1 MKKKKIWIPIVV
13 IVALLAVGG
22 VFAVKTLH
30 KVKQDMQEAMNEL
43 AGGNGELFTAEKQ
56 DVEQTI
62 TTSGNIMGLESD
74 AYVSPVTAKVKEV
87 PVESGQT
94 VKKGDILLTY
104 DESELGDNLE
114 RVEIQAETERAA
126 GNQSYEAVNEA
137 AGKVSAAKKKSE
149 TLKEEIKKLKKEVS
163 SLQEEAEEYQEQLE
177 AATAKQ
183 AQVQIPGVTPQ
194 SSEEGA
200 SQEAGGT
207 ETEDGE
213 EEDGEEDLDE
223 IRKAYKKVSNK
234 LNEKSA
240 KLAEKQSSLA
250 EQQAIISANQDVKV
264 SASAQ
269 AQINASNRL
278 SQMNVQSAQD
288 SLAAAKAGLV
298 AEHDGIVDTVNIMKG
313 TYANETMTVMTVI
326 RSDRL
331 GVEFA
336 ISKDD
341 LGSIA
346 VGQKAKVDVSGS
358 MYEGTVEFIS
368 RIASSDSPYTAATGS
383 SAGGT
388 IKGRILIDNPDDK
401 LFVGVSAKV
410 YIEVGKAKQAIVVPF
425 QSVNTD
431 IDGDF
436 VLIVN
441 DENLIE
447 RRDVK
452 VGLFSDEYC
461 QILEGVSEGDK
472 VIKSVTVDMK
482 PGDTYTPAAQ
492 PGGFPMG
499 AAAAQ

>member
-1 MKKKKIWIPIVV
+1 MKKKKIWIPIVI
-13 IVALLAVGG
+13 IVALLVVGG
-22 VFAVKTLH
+22 IFAVKTVQ
-30 KVKQDMQEAMNEL
+30 KVSQGMKDAMQAM
-43 AGGNGELFTAEKQ
+43 AGNDTALFTVEKQ
-56 DVEQTI
+56 EVEQTI
-62 TTSGNIMGLESD
+62 TTSGNVMGLESD
-74 AYVSPVTAKVKEV
+74 AYVSPVTAKVKDV
-87 PVESGQT
+87 PVEEGQT

-126 GNQSYEAVNEA
+126 GNQSYEAAGEA
-137 AGKVSAAKKKSE
+137 AGKVSAAKKKVK
-149 TLKEEIKKLKKEVS
+149 TLEDDIKKLKKEVA
-163 SLQEEAEEYQEQLE
+163 SLQEEAEEYQEELE
-177 AATAKQ
+177 AASAAQ
-183 AQVQIPGVTPQ
+183 AQVQIPGVSAPAT
-194 SSEEGA
+194 EETA
-200 SQEAGGT
+200 VS
-207 ETEDGE
+207 ETENEEDEE
-213 EEDGEEDLDE
+213 EEDEDEENLDDL
-223 IRKAYKKVSNK
+223 KKSYKKVSNK

-250 EQQAIISANQDVKV
+250 EQKAIISANEDVKV

-278 SQMNVQSAQD
+278 SQMNVESAQD
-288 SLAAAKAGLV
+288 SLAAARAGLT
-298 AEHDGIVDTVNIMKG
+298 AEHDGIVEMVNIMKG

-336 ISKDD
+336 IAKDD

-346 VGQKAKVDVSGS
+346 LGQKARVDVSGN

-368 RIASSDSPYTAATGS
+368 RIAGNDGAYAAATGN
-383 SAGGT
+383 SAGGS
-388 IKGRILIDNPDDK
+388 IKGRILIDNPDDR

-410 YIEVGKAKQAIVVPF
+410 YIEVGTAKDALVVPF

-472 VIKSVTVDMK
+472 VIRAVTADMK
-482 PGDTYTPAAQ
+482 PGDEYTPAVQAA
-492 PGGFPMG
+492 GLPMG
-499 AAAAQ
+499 AAAQ